1 VKPYEHLD
9 DATAP
14 DGTVLSLY
22 RHDGAYLIRIGGV
35 ELMSTRRFHSEERL
49 AELACAACT
58 ALPAPRVLIGG
69 LGFGFTLRAA
79 LRTLPAGA
87 QVVVAEV
94 VERVIAWNRNPAYPL
109 AAASLADPRTEL
121 VHADV
126 RSVLSAGRGGF
137 DAILLD
143 VDNGPDALTS
153 RGNASLYSAAG
164 VALAVAA
171 LRPAGTLGYWSAH
184 PAPAFERTLRGAGL
198 RVETHRVP
206 AHATAGTLHSL
217 FIGQRGS
224 GSSRNAK
231 AGRTGSTAGS

>member
-1 VKPYEHLD
+1 MKPYEHLD

-49 AELACAACT
+49 AELACAPCVAME
-58 ALPAPRVLIGG
+58 APRILIGG

-79 LRTLPAGA
+79 LRTLPPGA
-87 QVVVAEV
+87 RVVVAEV
-94 VERVIAWNRNPAYPL
+94 VERVIGWNRNPAYPL
-109 AAASLADPRTEL
+109 AAPSLADPRTEIRH
-121 VHADV
+121 VDV
-126 RSVLSAGRGGF
+126 RTVLSACRGEF

-143 VDNGPDALTS
+143 VDNGPDALTT

-171 LRPAGTLGYWSAH
+171 LRPGGTLGYWSAH

-206 AHATAGTLHSL
+206 AHGKAGTLHSL
-217 FIGQRGS
+217 FIGRKAA
-224 GSSRNAK
+224 SRS
-231 AGRTGSTAGS
+231 AG